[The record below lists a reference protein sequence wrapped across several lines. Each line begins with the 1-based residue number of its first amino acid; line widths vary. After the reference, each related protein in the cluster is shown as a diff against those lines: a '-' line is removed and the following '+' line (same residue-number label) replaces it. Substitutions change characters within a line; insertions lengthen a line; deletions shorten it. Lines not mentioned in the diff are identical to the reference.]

1 VNALLAAGLLVS
13 LGAGGILLLRSLKLG
28 LSRLELVAYGPPA
41 GLVVGSLLILLLA
54 SFVGRLTPVIVAAP
68 VLALP
73 GAAFVLRR
81 SREGTV
87 AAPEVPTPGRPLL
100 LVLGIA
106 ALAWALFWSQALRV
120 TPDGISA
127 GTVTIWGDWSLH
139 LGDVSSF
146 AYGDN
151 FPPQNPRFAG
161 RGYPYH
167 YLTSI
172 TAAAMVRLG
181 MDPLQ
186 ALPLHSFLLCVLV
199 AAGLTAFTLRLTGD
213 STVAVLTLVL
223 FLFGSGL
230 AWWWGLDEAVRTSD
244 LTMAL
249 ARVREVSAQGAQGYE
264 WQNVHLA
271 LLVPQRGYL
280 YGLPLGL
287 LILTLVYDAV
297 ESGDVRTF
305 AIAGLF
311 AGLLPLA
318 HLSTLL
324 ALALMTPFLVL
335 LHPRRG
341 WVAFFGLWV
350 ALAVPQ
356 LYWQQGGSAG
366 PASALRL
373 QPGWMA
379 GSVPWVWFW
388 LKNLGCFVPLLV
400 VALLDRSLL
409 PRRGAR
415 FLLAF
420 MAVFVLAN
428 LLVFQPWDWDNTKI
442 LVYWYL
448 AGCILV
454 AALLRRTWCE
464 KGSGI
469 RAFVALALVTLLL
482 SGTLLHLYQAL
493 GMDRHLLL
501 TREEVQLAEQ
511 VRASTP
517 PRALFAAGPR
527 HNHPVSLLGG
537 RRLLMGFPGYLWS
550 TGIDFTAR
558 QRDLEAIFTLSP
570 AAADLLRAYGVDY
583 VVIGPF
589 EREQLRA
596 DVPGYRARYP
606 RVVHTAD
613 YEVFAVGPGD
623 GAASDGAGP

>member
-1 VNALLAAGLLVS
+1 MF
-13 LGAGGILLLRSLKLG
+13 LLR
-28 LSRLELVAYGPPA
+28 R
-41 GLVVGSLLILLLA
+41 
-54 SFVGRLTPVIVAAP
+54 T
-68 VLALP
+68 
-73 GAAFVLRR
+73 
-81 SREGTV
+81 REGPV
-87 AAPEVPTPGRPLL
+87 AVPEVPTPGRPLL
-100 LVLGIA
+100 LVLGVA
-106 ALAWALFWSQALRV
+106 AIAWALFWSQALRM

-127 GTVTIWGDWSLH
+127 GTVGIWGDWSLH

-151 FPPQNPRFAG
+151 FPPENPRFAG

-172 TAAAMVRLG
+172 TVAAMVRLG
-181 MDPLQ
+181 MDPVH
-186 ALPLHSFLLCVLV
+186 ALPLHSFLLCLLV
-199 AAGLTAFTLRLTGD
+199 AAGLTAFALRLTGD
-213 STVAVLTLVL
+213 SAVAALALVL
-223 FLFGSGL
+223 FLLGGGL
-230 AWWWGLDEAVRTSD
+230 AWWWGLDEALRTHD
-244 LTMAL
+244 LTRTL
-249 ARVREVSAQGAQGYE
+249 ARVREVSAQGARGYE

-280 YGLPLGL
+280 YGFPLGL
-287 LILTLVYDAV
+287 LILTLVYDAE

-305 AIAGLF
+305 AIAGVV

-324 ALALMTPFLVL
+324 ALALITPFLVL
-335 LHPRRG
+335 LHPRSG
-341 WVAFFGLWV
+341 WAAFFGLWV

-400 VALLDRSLL
+400 VAFLDRSLL
-409 PRRGAR
+409 PRRSVR
-415 FLLAF
+415 YLLGF
-420 MAVFVLAN
+420 MPVFVLAN

-454 AALLRRTWCE
+454 AALLCRTWRE
-464 KGSGI
+464 VGVGS
-469 RAFVALALVTLLL
+469 RVVVALALVTLLL
-482 SGTLLHLYQAL
+482 SGVLLHLDQAL
-493 GMDRHLLL
+493 GMDRHLML

-511 VRASTP
+511 VRARTP

-527 HNHPVSLLGG
+527 HNHPISLLAG

-550 TGIDFTAR
+550 TGIDFSAR
-558 QRDLEAIFTLSP
+558 QRDVEAIFSLSP
-570 AAADLLRAYGVDY
+570 AAPELLRAYGVNY

-589 EREQLRA
+589 ELHRLRA
-596 DVPGYRARYP
+596 DVQAYRARY
-606 RVVHTAD
+606 RCVVRTAS
-613 YEVFAVGPGD
+613 YEVFAVGPHAGG
-623 GAASDGAGP
+623 GAASASP